1 MLSPVSSGVTTAVS
15 WAMSPAEA
23 RLVAPSHGRGYQG
36 ALLGPAQLW
45 HPVLVVMAAP
55 EPGSPLD
62 MVSLAR
68 QELGRAPG
76 VLALRSRDAV
86 RPWAVAATPSPLL
99 GTRWGHILSCRGPW
113 GWCEPLH
120 PPGALRRKDDPNF
133 PAPSLPMRGGR
144 ARGWRCLC
152 PLPRV
157 LPVVTSCRSAVQC
170 PLFHMALWG
179 SEGTV

>member
-15 WAMSPAEA
+15 WAVSPAEA

-76 VLALRSRDAV
+76 VVALRSRDAV
-86 RPWAVAATPSPLL
+86 RPWAVAASPPHCWAHVGDTSSHAGGPGDGVNPCTPQ
-99 GTRWGHILSCRGPW
+99 GP
-113 GWCEPLH
+113 
-120 PPGALRRKDDPNF
+120 
-133 PAPSLPMRGGR
+133 
-144 ARGWRCLC
+144 
-152 PLPRV
+152 
-157 LPVVTSCRSAVQC
+157 
-170 PLFHMALWG
+170 
-179 SEGTV
+179 